1 MCLYVLS
8 VYVSCK
14 LLAYTLYL
22 LSLLSSQNKEAGPF
36 VATQTGLGDHF
47 RLPKVVHG
55 PILVAKFGPARTS
68 FILAVKIGQGDHFGV
83 GPISRDGPILVIL
96 CLSCLCTRSQGFE
109 CGQG

>member
-1 MCLYVLS
+1 MCLYVFS

-36 VATQTGLGDHF
+36 VATQTGLG
-47 RLPKVVHG
+47 PKVVHG

-68 FILAVKIGQGDHFGV
+68 FILAVKIGPGDHFGI
-83 GPISRDGPILVIL
+83 GPISRDSPIIVIL
-96 CLSCLCTRSQGFE
+96 LVFCTRSRGFE